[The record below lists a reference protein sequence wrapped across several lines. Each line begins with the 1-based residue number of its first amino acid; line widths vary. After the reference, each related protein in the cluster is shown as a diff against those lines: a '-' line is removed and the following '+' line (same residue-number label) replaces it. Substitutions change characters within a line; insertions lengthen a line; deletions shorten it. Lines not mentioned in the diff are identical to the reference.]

1 MKGKKNKHFVRL
13 IHGEIGSTC
22 GHYWHAEWIKTRI
35 SGLLIHAFELKLWR
49 LQVLSTVVSLLGPH
63 FQWKRSQVR
72 SQLVIRTIFLFFFS
86 DSMALITSSRGYYMH
101 AC

>member
-1 MKGKKNKHFVRL
+1 MRL
-13 IHGEIGSTC
+13 IHGGIGSTW
-22 GHYWHAEWIKTRI
+22 GHYWYAEWIKTRI

-72 SQLVIRTIFLFFFS
+72 SQLVIRTIFCFFS
-86 DSMALITSSRGYYMH
+86 DSMALITSSHGYFMH